1 MHPGRVSGGVNICAF
16 SLFYSS
22 LRFYSS
28 TVTPQLST
36 CIANNMGVIHLRVRH
51 YAIAAKFFQNAL
63 RFDQQLA
70 ANLRQ
75 STLQTMS
82 SASSCEIMYNLG
94 IAMLHLRR
102 PKEAFQC
109 FLVPIKQYHNNPRLW
124 HRMAEACIM
133 EQETVSREREEKEL
147 EEVKINISSLQQK
160 PERFSHGC
168 VMHSS
173 SSKPYA

>member
-1 MHPGRVSGGVNICAF
+1 M
-16 SLFYSS
+16 
-22 LRFYSS
+22 
-28 TVTPQLST
+28 
-36 CIANNMGVIHLRVRH
+36 RVRH

-133 EQETVSREREEKEL
+133 EQETVSAM
-147 EEVKINISSLQQK
+147 LQQLLQ
-160 PERFSHGC
+160 RFLITSFNRNQNVFLTVVSCTRRRPSH
-168 VMHSS
+168 MR
-173 SSKPYA
+173 K

>member
-1 MHPGRVSGGVNICAF
+1 MPAANLLTSHLS
-16 SLFYSS
+16 
-22 LRFYSS
+22 SS

>member
-1 MHPGRVSGGVNICAF
+1 
-16 SLFYSS
+16 
-22 LRFYSS
+22 
-28 TVTPQLST
+28 
-36 CIANNMGVIHLRVRH
+36 MGVIHLRVRH

-75 STLQTMS
+75 STLQTMG

-133 EQETVSREREEKEL
+133 EQETVSREREL